1 MISRS
6 STSALQQEFLRWIK
20 QNAPGTR
27 LNIAAAIDDTETIK
41 QLVAD
46 GMGISVL
53 SEVAVEEFVAAGRLL
68 SFPLAGSLP
77 HHLYFIC
84 KKKYLSPE
92 QAAFRDFILGYIAEA
107 EEPEIRRA

>member
-1 MISRS
+1 
-6 STSALQQEFLRWIK
+6 
-20 QNAPGTR
+20 
-27 LNIAAAIDDTETIK
+27 
-41 QLVAD
+41 
-46 GMGISVL
+46 MGISVL